1 MKKAKKL
8 LSFVLSL
15 AILMSVASMS
25 GITAYA
31 ESTSGTCGANITW
44 KFDEQTGTLTIS
56 GSGKMNDLKS
66 TYSTPWNSFKDS
78 IVQVVFSGEITSVG
92 NYAFYEHSNL
102 TNVIFNDGI
111 TLIGDYAFYKC
122 EKLESFSFPDSLKDI
137 GQYAFRYCNSIK
149 TIVIP
154 ENVQIIRMG
163 AFTNC
168 TSLEE
173 IIVDEDNEFYCND
186 EYGALYGNDNY
197 GSKYQLIQY
206 PIARNDTFYSVYYP
220 TENIGKYAFSGSKLE
235 TVSLATSVYIIG
247 EGAFMGCIN
256 LKSIYL
262 SNALK
267 KIHLNAF
274 YGCKSLSDVYYN
286 GESWVWNKINIEYNN
301 DNLLNAN
308 IYFEHYCEEE
318 HTFGDW
324 LLLDNFN
331 FCGNREEERRFCLYC
346 GKREINRTGNIVEHK
361 ISEWI
366 VVTVADCTRKGKEIR
381 FCERCGEE
389 EEYRYTEPLGHS
401 FTDWIVATEPNCTD
415 NGEDYRYCTVCEEKE
430 LRFPEALGHN
440 YEPEVTAPT
449 CTESGYT
456 TYTCVCGDSYID
468 NYTDATGHD
477 EGEWIVTKPATQTQS
492 GVMDLLCT
500 ECGFKLDSKIID
512 AYGKVNYVLADS
524 ISLNYKCSATITP
537 TVNADAGVDYT
548 ISYTSSDD
556 SVARIDGNGNVYAA
570 GVGNAVITVTVTD
583 EYGTVVIG
591 TCNADVSY
599 SWWQWIIYV
608 VLFGW
613 LWY

>member
-15 AILMSVASMS
+15 AILMSVASIS

-44 KFDEQTGTLTIS
+44 NFDEQSGTLTIS

-122 EKLESFSFPDSLKDI
+122 EKLEEIILPDTVIEI
-137 GQYAFRYCNSIK
+137 GQYAFRSCNLIK
-149 TIVIP
+149 TVAIP
-154 ENVQIIRMG
+154 ENVETISAG
-163 AFTNC
+163 AFANC
-168 TSLEE
+168 ASLEE
-173 IIVDEDNEFYCND
+173 FIVDEDSEYFCND
-186 EYGALYGNDNY
+186 EYGALYATDELGY
-197 GSKYQLIQY
+197 KYRLIQY
-206 PIARNDTFYSVYYP
+206 PIAKDDTFYSVYYP
-220 TENIGKYAFSGSKLE
+220 VELIGPYAFSGSKLE
-235 TVSLATSVYIIG
+235 TVTITRGLRIIG
-247 EGAFMGCIN
+247 EGAFMDCIN
-256 LKSIYL
+256 LTSIYL
-262 SNALK
+262 KVYRLSN
-267 KIHLNAF
+267 IRFGAF
-274 YGCKSLSDVYYN
+274 NGCRNLSDVYFN
-286 GESWVWNKINIEYNN
+286 STKGELEEITQRGN
-301 DNLLNAN
+301 DAFLNAN
-308 IYFEHYCEEE
+308 IHTGYSCEAE

-324 LLLDNFN
+324 IFGKGDS
-331 FCGNREEERRFCLYC
+331 CGRDEHKKRFCLYC
-346 GKREINRTGNIVEHK
+346 DEYEIVFTGNTVEHK
-361 ISEWI
+361 WSDEWI
-366 VVTVADCTRKGKEIR
+366 IYNKATCTDEGVECKY
-381 FCERCGEE
+381 CYRCGE

-401 FTDWIVATEPNCTD
+401 FSEWFVAKEPDCT
-415 NGEDYRYCTVCEEKE
+415 NPGEKYRYCTVCEIGE
-430 LRFPEALGHN
+430 FSYPEALGHN
-440 YEPEVTAPT
+440 HEPEVTAPT

-477 EGEWIVTKPATQTQS
+477 EGEWTVTKPATQTQS

-500 ECGFKLDSKIID
+500 ECGFKLDSTIID
-512 AYGKVNYVLADS
+512 AYGKVNYVLAES

-556 SVARIDGNGNVYAA
+556 SVARVDENGNVYAA